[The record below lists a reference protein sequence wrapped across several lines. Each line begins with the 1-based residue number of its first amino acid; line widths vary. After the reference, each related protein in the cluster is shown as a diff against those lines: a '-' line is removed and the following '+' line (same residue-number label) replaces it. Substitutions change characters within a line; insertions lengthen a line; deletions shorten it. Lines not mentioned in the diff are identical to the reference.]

1 MAKEAWSE
9 QKVHKKVLD
18 RGKPEDAMAGLKNTK
33 ETLPTVPLSGM
44 LNKSGGKV
52 VYFAHFK
59 YLFAKTKVRLTF
71 KMELDQLWL
80 GTKERTEK
88 LPMNSIK
95 AVVSEPIKGQEEYH
109 IMALQLGPT
118 EASRCLPK

>member
-1 MAKEAWSE
+1 MGEL
-9 QKVHKKVLD
+9 VH
-18 RGKPEDAMAGLKNTK
+18 
-33 ETLPTVPLSGM
+33 
-44 LNKSGGKV
+44 
-52 VYFAHFK
+52 YFIT
-59 YLFAKTKVRLTF
+59 YSYKVRLTF

-109 IMALQLGPT
+109 ILALQLGPT
-118 EASRCLPK
+118 EASRCNHQK

>member
-1 MAKEAWSE
+1 MGE
-9 QKVHKKVLD
+9 QVH
-18 RGKPEDAMAGLKNTK
+18 
-33 ETLPTVPLSGM
+33 
-44 LNKSGGKV
+44 
-52 VYFAHFK
+52 YFIT
-59 YLFAKTKVRLTF
+59 YSYKVRLTF

-109 IMALQLGPT
+109 ILALQLGPT
-118 EASRCLPK
+118 EASRCNHQKKGYGIRIESRAFGMGWRIPSFTHSFLLKWNLGCIKWF